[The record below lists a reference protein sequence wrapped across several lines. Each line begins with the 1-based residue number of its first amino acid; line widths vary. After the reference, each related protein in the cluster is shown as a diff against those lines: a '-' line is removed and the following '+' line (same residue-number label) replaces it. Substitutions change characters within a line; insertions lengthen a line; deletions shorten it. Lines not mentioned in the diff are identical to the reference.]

1 MIRTKRTPADELVAE
16 YAEDLDRALGSLP
29 YARRRELAHDL
40 EAHVAEARA
49 ALDDP
54 HDERAVLVIL
64 ARLGTPEEIAAEAR
78 SGVVADDGPTWRE
91 PAALVLL
98 LFGGFLGGV
107 GWLAGVALL
116 WWSPLWTVREK
127 LLGTLVI
134 PGGLALGLTLTMS
147 GIVGGYASC
156 DSPGCQDG
164 PSIIGILGAAFVVL
178 GPLLVTGLLAL
189 RRRDRIYV

>member
-16 YAEDLDRALGSLP
+16 YAEDLDRALGNLP
-29 YARRRELAHDL
+29 YARRRELARDL

-54 HDERAVLVIL
+54 HDERGVLVIL

-78 SGVVADDGPTWRE
+78 SGVVVDGPTWRE

-98 LFGGFLGGV
+98 LFGGFLGGI
-107 GWLAGVALL
+107 GWVVGVALL
-116 WWSPLWTVREK
+116 WWSPLWTIREK

-134 PGGLALGLTLTMS
+134 PGGLATGLTLTLS
-147 GIVGGYASC
+147 GVIGGYESC
-156 DSPGCQDG
+156 DSPGCQSG

-178 GPLLVTGLLAL
+178 GPLLVTGLLAQ
-189 RRRDRIYV
+189 RRRDRVYL